1 MNVGLENI
9 GWYLVNVGTSS
20 LEVHCEFV
28 IKFNFINI
36 HSILVDDLHT
46 MPATVTWTWIQVTR
60 VMVSCYWAEEL
71 SFIVSRCLW
80 YSFRDSNLFKSQ
92 ELTGTGAVGL
102 AKLILHCDGSSF
114 CVVLMLLVM
123 CWTIAWKEVNDSGS
137 HCTST
142 KRARASAELVTIPL
156 NTHATE
162 VVLTVRAFLRLLT
175 C

>member
-1 MNVGLENI
+1 M
-9 GWYLVNVGTSS
+9 
-20 LEVHCEFV
+20 
-28 IKFNFINI
+28 
-36 HSILVDDLHT
+36 
-46 MPATVTWTWIQVTR
+46 ATWTWIFR
-60 VMVSCYWAEEL
+60 GSLWICDKIEL
-71 SFIVSRCLW
+71 HWYSFDICWWFTYDASNCNLNLNSSHKGYGWLLWGSRNWSFIASRCLW